1 MEQFEPQPF
10 IHLVEMRPVAPYS
23 VGTSLPSLQC
33 LPSLQPQKCNNYSPP
48 QKSNNYSAAHL
59 SRLPSLPPQKSDNN
73 SAPPPSYH
81 RHVKCAAPVRLQPQV
96 AQQSIAVVP
105 DEIESPWKR
114 RDVIGLALD
123 AALASALLTALGAA
137 GAEIPCEF
145 KVAPS
150 GLAFCDQ
157 LVGTGPQAVKG
168 QLIKAHYVGKLEN
181 GKVFD
186 SSYNRGKPLT
196 FRVGVGEVIKGWDE
210 GILGGDGVP
219 PMLAGG
225 KRTLKLPPEL
235 GYGSRG
241 AGCRG
246 GSCII
251 PPGSILLFDVE
262 FVSKA

>member
-1 MEQFEPQPF
+1 MGSLAPF
-10 IHLVEMRPVAPYS
+10 SI
-23 VGTSLPSLQC
+23 GTC
-33 LPSLQPQKCNNYSPP
+33 LPSLQPQKCNYS
-48 QKSNNYSAAHL
+48 
-59 SRLPSLPPQKSDNN
+59 
-73 SAPPPSYH
+73 
-81 RHVKCAAPVRLQPQV
+81 APVRYHGHVTRAVQVQPQV
-96 AQQSIAVVP
+96 AQAPQHIAVVS
-105 DEIESPWKR
+105 DERALKR
-114 RDVIGLALD
+114 RDIIGLALG
-123 AALASALLTALGAA
+123 ASLLHSLCQTQTAT

-145 KVAPS
+145 KLAPS
-150 GLAFCDQ
+150 GLAFCDK
-157 LVGTGPQAVKG
+157 LVGSGPQAVKG
-168 QLIKAHYVGKLEN
+168 QLIKAHYVGRLEN

-210 GILGGDGVP
+210 GILGSDGVP

-246 GSCII
+246 GSCVI
-251 PPGSILLFDVE
+251 PPNAVLLFDVE